1 MTVVRAEWHGSQA
14 VTLTYRTEE
23 GAVQERMLFRD
34 DEPALAVTAPARE
47 RWSFLGDGRPFRLA
61 AEARR
66 IRLAH
71 LFDPYMALESSQVRP
86 LPHQIEAVYGALLPR
101 QPLRFLLADD
111 PGAGKTIMAGL
122 YIKELMIR
130 GALERCMVV
139 APGNLT
145 VQWQEELFHKFGL
158 EFEIVTKQD
167 LDGIDTLNVF
177 ERKPL
182 LIARIDQLARRQEQL
197 EPALRQAEWDLVVV
211 DEAHRMAGL

>member
-1 MTVVRAEWHGSQA
+1 MLGATPATLENLKPDVQVTGVHPDGPVTVVRANWHVSQA
-14 VTLTYRTEE
+14 VTLTYRTEN

-34 DEPALAVTAPARE
+34 DEPALAVITAARG
-47 RWSFLGDGRPFRLA
+47 RWSFLGDGRLFRLA

-71 LFDPYMALESSQVRP
+71 LFDPYLALESSQVRP

-130 GALERCMVV
+130 EALERCMVV

-145 VQWQEELFHKFGL
+145 IQWQEELFHSH
-158 EFEIVTKQD
+158 T
-167 LDGIDTLNVF
+167 
-177 ERKPL
+177 
-182 LIARIDQLARRQEQL
+182 RQSR
-197 EPALRQAEWDLVVV
+197 PPTRP
-211 DEAHRMAGL
+211 